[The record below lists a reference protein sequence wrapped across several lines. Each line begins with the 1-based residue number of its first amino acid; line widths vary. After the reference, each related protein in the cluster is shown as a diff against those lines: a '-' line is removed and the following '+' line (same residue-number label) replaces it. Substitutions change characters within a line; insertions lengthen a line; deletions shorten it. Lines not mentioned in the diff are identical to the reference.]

1 MLNADVVIAS
11 EQTEF
16 AQMEVQRGIMPFG
29 GATVRF
35 VQAAGWQKAMPYLL
49 TGKKFDSQTAL
60 DLNLI
65 SEIAKDGEQ
74 LERAIEMAQEIS
86 VAAPLG
92 VKAGIA
98 AATEAQLH
106 GQQYAFDRMNSYLP
120 ALFASQDAM
129 EGVMAMMQKRPPKF
143 QGK

>member
-1 MLNADVVIAS
+1 
-11 EQTEF
+11 
-16 AQMEVQRGIMPFG
+16 
-29 GATVRF
+29 
-35 VQAAGWQKAMPYLL
+35 MPYLL

-86 VAAPLG
+86 AAAPLA
-92 VKAGIA
+92 VKALIT

-129 EGVMAMMQKRPPKF
+129 EGVMAMMQKRSPKF